1 MEKEIYKTMKIYFRF
16 YENVDINRS
25 LLSLC
30 LPKVSLLK
38 ISLLLWMISKF
49 IYIFYNNI
57 LSFYVEKKPY
67 TRYAIYRGS
76 DRILVWESV
85 WKLLIFAFLLLQ
97 EDYTIEFQLRTRLNT
112 TGGSLKRTFRYRR
125 QAFDAN
131 MTRDYV
137 LESVSMD
144 NPQLIAYIRQV
155 HLKST
160 THQDP
165 LNANETSEEKY
176 VVSLSQGKREGVY
189 VEYISRVRN
198 LPF

>member
-1 MEKEIYKTMKIYFRF
+1 MRPAVIPSSNAVLPPFIGPNLVGTSFASKRAWWKR
-16 YENVDINRS
+16 VAP
-25 LLSLC
+25 C
-30 LPKVSLLK
+30 LAFLAAFCTAMAVL
-38 ISLLLWMISKF
+38 
-49 IYIFYNNI
+49 
-57 LSFYVEKKPY
+57 
-67 TRYAIYRGS
+67 
-76 DRILVWESV
+76 LVWSEAAS
-85 WKLLIFAFLLLQ
+85 
-97 EDYTIEFQLRTRLNT
+97 LRTRLNT

-160 THQDP
+160 TYQDP